1 MQTSLQMGP
10 HTQLHPVG
18 VTTCSPL
25 SWYLPLFL
33 LLLVLPWIQGAL
45 KDSPQLSCFYNSK
58 ANISCTWKP
67 EPTLRVEQCHL
78 YGTSKRQQPANRS
91 CELLRVMPTL
101 WTCDLILGEIDSQP
115 LTVVDVLVMK
125 VSCLIG
131 GQRMV
136 MQEEFRPFEKIRLMA
151 LSDLCLIQQEEH
163 ASNVS
168 WAVPLCSHY
177 LEDNLVFE
185 ARYKIQGSSWEKA
198 TMLPINQNQRWV
210 YIEKLSPG
218 TKYEFQVRG
227 KPEIKGASAFWS
239 PWSQTLIFQTKP
251 QVSTFKWL
259 IHIIMGL
266 CGVVSI
272 FLVLLLVP
280 KWYSQKWL
288 KKVLKCHIPDPSKF
302 FSSLSTEHGGDF
314 QKWLSSPFPIA
325 SFTTSVLA
333 PEISPLEVMQKED
346 PNLGLLLSKELVPAY
361 RSPETSGH
369 SLSSCFTNQGYFFF
383 HLPDALEVESCQV
396 YFTYSPF
403 SEEEEENKEEGE
415 QGSLVPQLPPGG
427 PEDDSY
433 CTFPPGDDMILF
445 SPRVFQGP
453 GNNLGPQ
460 SISFSGKEAKK
471 ETSPPE
477 EDTAATPSCDPSFSR
492 SKNSLD
498 SRPESTQDGGLPL
511 GTGLGPASPFPW
523 DVPPT
528 PDQTHAVS
536 SSYSVLNTGAYLSL
550 GEFQNQYHTHSA

>member
-1 MQTSLQMGP
+1 MQPSLQMGP

-18 VTTCSPL
+18 MTTCSPL
-25 SWYLPLFL
+25 PWYLPFFL
-33 LLLVLPWIQGAL
+33 LLLFLPWIQGAL
-45 KDSPQLSCFYNSK
+45 NDSSQLSCFYNSR

-78 YGTSKRQQPANRS
+78 SGKYKQRRPGNPR
-91 CELLRVMPTL
+91 CELLHVEPTL
-101 WTCDLILGEIDSQP
+101 WTCDLILGEIDSQSV
-115 LTVVDVLVMK
+115 TVVDVLVMK

-131 GQRMV
+131 GQKME
-136 MQEEFRPFEKIRLMA
+136 MEEEFRPFEKIRLMA
-151 LSDLCLIQQEEH
+151 LSDLCLIQQEEN
-163 ASNVS
+163 AYNVS

-177 LEDNLVFE
+177 LEKYLVFE
-185 ARYKIQGSSWEKA
+185 ARYKVQGSSWEKA
-198 TMLPINQNQRWV
+198 TVLHIKQNQRWV
-210 YIEKLSPG
+210 YIAKLSPG

-227 KPEIKGASAFWS
+227 KPEKDGCSAFWS
-239 PWSQTLIFQTKP
+239 PWSQTLVFQTKP
-251 QVSTFKWL
+251 EVPTFKWL
-259 IHIIMGL
+259 FHLIMGL
-266 CGVVSI
+266 CGIVSI

-280 KWYSQKWL
+280 RWYPQKWL

-314 QKWLSSPFPIA
+314 QKWLSSPFPTA
-325 SFTTSVLA
+325 FFTTSILA

-403 SEEEEENKEEGE
+403 SEEEEDNKEEGE
-415 QGSLVPQLPPGG
+415 QGSQLPPGG

-453 GNNLGPQ
+453 GNNLAPQ

-477 EDTAATPSCDPSFSR
+477 EDIATTPSCDPSFSR
-492 SKNSLD
+492 SQNSLD
-498 SRPESTQDGGLPL
+498 SRPELTQDRVL
-511 GTGLGPASPFPW
+511 LGPGVGPAPPFPW
-523 DVPPT
+523 NVPPT

-536 SSYSVLNTGAYLSL
+536 STYPILNTGAYLSL
-550 GEFQNQYHTHSA
+550 GELQNQYHTHSV